1 MALSTQTNYV
11 SVIIQLQ
18 KQQCDYQA
26 LKNWLSTNA
35 NLWAYI
41 VHDKDKHEDNT
52 SKGVHLHAKFILN
65 NNKGPRLST
74 TLNEMSKALSIDKT
88 AFTIEKMESVSGSIQ
103 YLIHKNEPEKY
114 QYDVSDIITN
124 LSESELNTY
133 LYAETEEIN
142 TDTLIDICTMNW
154 RSKIAILKTI
164 GLRYYSRY
172 RGVIAD
178 ICNEV
183 EMQQYERKNCSRS
196 TIASNSHEEQ
206 SDRER
211 S

>member
-18 KQQCDYQA
+18 KQQFDYQH
-26 LKNWLSTNA
+26 LKNWLSANA

-52 SKGVHLHAKFILN
+52 DKGLHLHLKFILN

-74 TLNEMSKALSIDKT
+74 TLNELSKLLSIDKT
-88 AFTIEKMESVSGSIQ
+88 AFTIEKMESVAGSLQ
-103 YLIHKNEPEKY
+103 YLIHKNDPEKH
-114 QYDVSDIITN
+114 QYDVSEIVSN

-133 LYAETEEIN
+133 LYAETEDIT
-142 TDTLIDICTMNW
+142 TDTLIDICTLNW
-154 RSKIAILKTI
+154 RSKITILKTI

-183 EMQQYERKNCSRS
+183 EMSQYDKKNCSRS

-206 SDRER
+206 NR
-211 S
+211 